1 MTTAAPVAVPSVR
14 RPTLAWGLSAF
25 VWLLP
30 LQSFAI
36 TVLFGALGWPAPV
49 VRIIAAWKELLIAVL
64 FGLALTRTARSA
76 RPAAGIC
83 WPDLVV
89 AGLGILALGYALAG
103 SVWFGSDLPILAQLY
118 ALRDVG
124 FVSLLYFV
132 GRASPEVAQS
142 PRLLRA
148 LFIVAVVTSAIA
160 VVERI
165 FVTPEIL
172 VALGAARY
180 VQDFLGA
187 AAITQGNPYG
197 LPDNYWTLVGG
208 HAVQRAGSTYMS
220 GQAFAVPFLI
230 VMPAAT
236 LWALSASGRRAVG
249 VWLGYALAWM
259 GLLLTVTRM
268 TIVVC
273 ALGSVLLMA
282 TRRRWG
288 SLVGVGAAAVVGFGA
303 ALLLVPGLGTFVWET
318 LTWQSPSSAGHL
330 ADWTAGLDQV
340 VRNPLGVGLG
350 ATDFVAAR
358 FGVRGLTGDNQYLKY
373 AVELGVIG
381 LLLHVGV
388 MGAAL
393 ASGVRAWR
401 TAPDTPARTTGL
413 LLLTA
418 TAGIALNA
426 TTAVV
431 FNSPMLAYQFFWL
444 AGSVTTVAH
453 QGNARG
459 P

>member
-1 MTTAAPVAVPSVR
+1 MTTAAALAVPSVR
-14 RPTLAWGLSAF
+14 RPTLAWGLSVF
-25 VWLLP
+25 VLLLP

-36 TVLFGALGWPAPV
+36 TVLFGALGWSAPV
-49 VRIIAAWKELLIAVL
+49 VRVIAAWKELLIAVL
-64 FGLALTRTARSA
+64 FGLALTRTARSP
-76 RPAAGIC
+76 RPGAEIC
-83 WPDLVV
+83 WSDLVV
-89 AGLGILALGYALAG
+89 AGLGILALGYSIGG
-103 SVWFGSDLPILAQLY
+103 SVWFGSDLPLGAQLY
-118 ALRDVG
+118 ALRDAG

-132 GRASPEVAQS
+132 GRARPEVADN

-172 VALGAARY
+172 VILGTARY

-187 AAITQGNPYG
+187 AVITHGNPYG
-197 LPDNYWTLVGG
+197 LPDNYWTWVGSRL
-208 HAVQRAGSTYMS
+208 VQRAGSTYMS

-236 LWALSASGRRAVG
+236 LCALSASGRRAVR
-249 VWLGYALAWM
+249 VWLGYALAWV

-273 ALGSVLLMA
+273 ALGSLLLMA
-282 TRRRWG
+282 ARRRWG
-288 SLVGVGAAAVVGFGA
+288 SLVGVAAAAVVGLGA
-303 ALLLVPGLGTFVWET
+303 ALLVVPGLGTFVWET
-318 LTWQSPSSAGHL
+318 LTWQSLSSGGHI

-340 VRNPLGVGLG
+340 VRSPLGAGLG
-350 ATDFVAAR
+350 ATDIVAAR

-388 MGAAL
+388 IVAAL

-401 TAPDTPARTTGL
+401 AAPETWAGTTGL
-413 LLLTA
+413 LLVTV
-418 TAGIALNA
+418 TAGLALNA
-426 TTAVV
+426 LTAVV
-431 FNSPMLAYQFFWL
+431 FNSPLLAYLFFWL
-444 AGSVTTVAH
+444 AGSVTTVAYRREAT
-453 QGNARG
+453 GL
-459 P
+459 